1 MGRALL
7 LVTGRSAGRKI
18 CARRLHEGAT
28 RLNSERVMAQ
38 HDLLT
43 AGNAIADRTSMIL
56 MQPSPHAGTL
66 KRDHPICF
74 RAMGS
79 PEDTSDGKCRMIT
92 GKTHKLLGRSHPW
105 KPDGFRPI
113 DLWHDG
119 TSDAA
124 YPEVGAGALACRNGT
139 LRARKSMHTCRSS
152 SNGRAHAFQAW
163 NAGSRPVC
171 GSTVIET
178 APSKYIVR
186 PVKA

>member
-1 MGRALL
+1 M
-7 LVTGRSAGRKI
+7 
-18 CARRLHEGAT
+18 
-28 RLNSERVMAQ
+28 NSGRVMAQ

-43 AGNAIADRTSMIL
+43 AGNAIADRTSMIF

-79 PEDTSDGKCRMIT
+79 PEDTSDGQCRMIT
-92 GKTHKLLGRSHPW
+92 GKSTHKLLGRSHPW

-124 YPEVGAGALACRNGT
+124 YPEV
-139 LRARKSMHTCRSS
+139 
-152 SNGRAHAFQAW
+152 
-163 NAGSRPVC
+163 
-171 GSTVIET
+171 
-178 APSKYIVR
+178 
-186 PVKA
+186 